1 MATIKIVLR
10 KNKKR
15 KDGKMPLALRI
26 TQNRIR
32 RFKFLS
38 QYVFE
43 KDWDESLQQVKSSHP
58 SSRRLNNFLL
68 KELKEANDVI
78 LEADTANKTL
88 SSTQIK
94 NKVKRSNKQVSF
106 FQFGAERLKQK
117 YLSEV
122 YSVAKAE
129 KSILYNIWEFVHL
142 DESQPKEKIIQEIK
156 ERRKERVSKAR
167 KSGHSFMEEI
177 KLFSKDNNLYFE
189 DINDRFIKRFKTFC
203 RAYLGQEKTRTI
215 TNQLIFIRTLFNNAM
230 KEGIVDAKYY
240 PFAGDKEKIRLSS
253 GNKIGLDKEE
263 VEAIENLKLKKGTS
277 IWHAKNVW
285 LFAYYFAG
293 IRISDVLEM
302 KWSDFVGDR
311 LFYEM
316 NKNEKPVSLKI
327 PDKAKAI
334 LIHYKKSKSANTDFV
349 FPFLKDADPNNSY
362 DVFVKTRNGTS
373 LLNTQLKKIAEK
385 CEIEKNLSNHI
396 ARHTFGNI
404 AGDKISPI
412 MLQKLY
418 RHSDLKTTIN
428 YQTNFIHKDADD
440 ALDAVLNS

>member
-10 KNKKR
+10 KNKQR
-15 KDGKMPLALRI
+15 KDGRIPIALRI
-26 TQNRIR
+26 IQGNSTRY
-32 RFKFLS
+32 KFLG
-38 QYVFE
+38 QYILE
-43 KDWDESLQQVKSSHP
+43 KDWDADARKAKKSHP
-58 SSRRLNNFLL
+58 NSGRLNSLLL

-78 LEADTANKTL
+78 LDAETTNRTMSTA
-88 SSTQIK
+88 QIK

-142 DESQPKEKIIQEIK
+142 DESQPKETIIEAIK
-156 ERRKERVSKAR
+156 KRRKERVRNAR

-189 DINDRFIKRFKTFC
+189 DINDRFINRFKTFC

-215 TNQLIFIRTLFNNAM
+215 TNQLIFVRTLFNNAM
-230 KEGIVDAKYY
+230 KEGIVDSKYY

-263 VEAIENLKLKKGTS
+263 VEAIENLKLSKGKS

-327 PDKAKAI
+327 PDKAKKI
-334 LIHYKKSKSANTDFV
+334 LAMYKKNKTTASDFV
-349 FPFLKDADPNNSY
+349 FPFLKDADTNNPY

-385 CEIEKNLSNHI
+385 CDIEKNLSNHI

>member
-1 MATIKIVLR
+1 
-10 KNKKR
+10 
-15 KDGKMPLALRI
+15 MPLALRI

-43 KDWDESLQQVKSSHP
+43 KDWDDDKQQVKSSHP
-58 SSRRLNNFLL
+58 NSRRLNNLLL

-94 NKVKRSNKQVSF
+94 SKVKRANKQVSF

-129 KSILYNIWEFVHL
+129 KSILYNIWEFVHM
-142 DESQPKEKIIQEIK
+142 DESLPKETIINGIK
-156 ERRKERVSKAR
+156 ERRKKRTKEAK
-167 KSGHSFMEEI
+167 KSDHSFLEEI
-177 KLFSKDNNLYFE
+177 KTFSKNKDLYFE
-189 DINDRFIKRFKTFC
+189 DINDRFIKRFKVFC
-203 RAYLGQEKTRTI
+203 RAYLGQEKTRTV
-215 TNQLIFIRTLFNNAM
+215 TNQLIFVRTLFNNAM
-230 KEGIVDAKYY
+230 KEGIVDSKYY

-253 GNKIGLDKEE
+253 GNKIGLDREE
-263 VEAIENLKLKKGTS
+263 VEAIESLKLTKGTS
-277 IWHAKNVW
+277 IWHAKHVW

-327 PDKAKAI
+327 PDKAKKI
-334 LIHYKKSKSANTDFV
+334 LALYKKTKTATSDFV
-349 FPFLKDADPNNSY
+349 FPLLKEADPNNPY

-373 LLNTQLKKIAEK
+373 LLNAQLKNIAKK
-385 CEIEKNLSNHI
+385 CKIEKNLSNHI